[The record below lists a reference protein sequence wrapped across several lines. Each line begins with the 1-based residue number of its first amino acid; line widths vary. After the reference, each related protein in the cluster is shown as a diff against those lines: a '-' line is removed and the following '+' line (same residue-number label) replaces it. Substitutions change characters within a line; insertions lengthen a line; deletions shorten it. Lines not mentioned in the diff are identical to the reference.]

1 MTKKF
6 MTDKKSFADRARD
19 LIVAD
24 DAPHAHQAPDR
35 SRWTDVLKHRWPT
48 GAGIAAAVVFVVL
61 SRVDGEDF
69 LAKSILV
76 MALIYL
82 VWGRLVGRLGAVAR
96 CCSRSPG

>member
-1 MTKKF
+1 MTKKI
-6 MTDKKSFADRARD
+6 MTDKKRFADRARH
-19 LIVAD
+19 LMVAD
-24 DAPHAHQAPDR
+24 DSLHAQQVLDGR
-35 SRWTDVLKHRWPT
+35 GWTDVLKHRWPT
-48 GAGIAAAVVFVVL
+48 WAGIGAAVLFVVL